1 MLRKTGNRKDV
12 SFEVIFRTCLNNLIA
27 HYILEEE
34 SLSHSLST
42 RLIASYKKWWAGISI
57 AVIIHSF
64 DRTLEEINPKG
75 WCAVRTLHIA
85 IALAIRSLHTRG
97 RISIALV
104 IHSFDRTLEEINPI
118 HTLEDSYRT
127 RYRFLDRIL
136 ITPKAGLSHSH
147 PIALYKKSTPK
158 AGAQGISIALVI
170 HSLDRTLH
178 IAIHSLDR
186 LQ

>member
-1 MLRKTGNRKDV
+1 MLRKTGTRKDV

-64 DRTLEEINPKG
+64 DRTLEEINPIG

-85 IALAIRSLHTRG
+85 IALAIRSVDRTLHTRG

-118 HTLEDSYRT
+118 GWC
-127 RYRFLDRIL
+127 
-136 ITPKAGLSHSH
+136 A
-147 PIALYKKSTPK
+147 
-158 AGAQGISIALVI
+158 V
-170 HSLDRTLH
+170 RTLH
-178 IAIHSLDR
+178 IAIALAIHSLDR
-186 LQ
+186 ILQEINPKGWCAGDFYRTRYPLA